1 MKKYICESCNYTS
14 STNKNFYFT
23 VKKINDKQVKVGSL
37 CKKCKRKRN
46 CKRNIL
52 KNWILLDSCN
62 RRNSKAID
70 NKKQQLII

>member
-37 CKKCKRKRN
+37 CKKCK
-46 CKRNIL
+46 
-52 KNWILLDSCN
+52 
-62 RRNSKAID
+62 SKEV
-70 NKKQQLII
+70 K